1 MYLRSNT
8 VEAVN
13 HPAAAVGA
21 QSGARPARVQSM
33 VSAAQP
39 AQQERSAVAAA
50 RAQRDRDGGAAPMQ
64 VDRCA
69 AAALF
74 LTVASASILS
84 AITTVNVPSVLYIC
98 T

>member
-8 VEAVN
+8 VESVN
-13 HPAAAVGA
+13 HPAAAAGA

-39 AQQERSAVAAA
+39 TQQERSAVAAA

-69 AAALF
+69 AAALA
-74 LTVASASILS
+74 LRVAPARTLS
-84 AITTVNVPSVLYIC
+84 AITSVNVPSVLYI
-98 T
+98 TT